1 MLENT
6 QGVSKASLSGRFGG
20 ATAIITG
27 SGRHKGIGEAIG
39 LLLASEGCNIVIS
52 DIGEAKG
59 KEFTAEH
66 IGATNEMNEI
76 ADACRKFN
84 VQVITVPC
92 DVRSEADCK
101 NLMDKAIETFGKIDI
116 LVNNAGVGY
125 IMEPFTE
132 FKETSWDAV
141 LNVNL
146 KGAFLCSKHAAI
158 QMQQQD
164 TGGCIINIASQ
175 AAKSGFPFAAA
186 YTASKHGLIGLTRS
200 NAVELGKYKIRVNA
214 VCPNHITTGLG
225 DWQNKFF
232 SEKLGLD
239 YDTYLQAI
247 VDKNPLGRTGQVNDI
262 AKAVA
267 FLCSDEASY
276 ITGEAMN
283 VSGGEEY
290 H

>member
-1 MLENT
+1 LYQTIFKMYNLKDK
-6 QGVSKASLSGRFGG
+6 VAVV
-20 ATAIITG
+20 TG
-27 SGRHKGIGEAIG
+27 SGRHKGIGEAIV
-39 LLLASEGCNIVIS
+39 LRLASEGCNIVIS

-59 KEFTAEH
+59 KEFAAEH
-66 IGATNEMNEI
+66 VGANDEMNKI
-76 ADACRKFN
+76 ADACRKLGAD
-84 VQVITVPC
+84 VITVSC
-92 DVRSEADCK
+92 DVRSESDCE
-101 NLMDKAIETFGKIDI
+101 NLIIKTVDAFGKIDI

-132 FKETSWDAV
+132 FKESSWDAV
-141 LNVNL
+141 LGVNL

-158 QMQQQD
+158 QMQKQLI
-164 TGGCIINIASQ
+164 GGSIVNIASQ

-186 YTASKHGLIGLTRS
+186 YTASKHGLVGLTRS

-225 DWQNKFF
+225 HWQNKFF
-232 SEKLGLD
+232 SDKLGMD

-247 VDKNPLGRTGQVNDI
+247 VDKNPLGRTGYTADI

-283 VSGGEEY
+283 VTGGEEY

>member
-1 MLENT
+1 MYNLKNK
-6 QGVSKASLSGRFGG
+6 V
-20 ATAIITG
+20 AIVTG
-27 SGRHKGIGEAIG
+27 SGRHKGIGEAIV
-39 LLLASEGCNIVIS
+39 LKLAAEGCNIVIS
-52 DIGEAKG
+52 DIGKAKG
-59 KEFTAEH
+59 TEFAAEH
-66 IGATNEMNEI
+66 IGATEEMNEI
-76 ADACRKFN
+76 AENCKALG

-92 DVRSEADCK
+92 DVRVEADCA
-101 NLMDKAIETFGKIDI
+101 NLVEQAVKAFGRLDI

-141 LNVNL
+141 LGVNL

-158 QMQQQD
+158 QMQKQE
-164 TGGCIINIASQ
+164 TGGSIVNIASQ

-186 YTASKHGLIGLTRS
+186 YTASKHGLVGLTRS

-225 DWQNKFF
+225 HWQNKFF
-232 SEKLGLD
+232 SEKLGMD
-239 YDTYLQAI
+239 YESYLQAI
-247 VDKNPLGRTGQVNDI
+247 VDKNPLGRTGQTEDI

-267 FLCSDEASY
+267 FLCSDESAY

>member
-1 MLENT
+1 MYNLK
-6 QGVSKASLSGRFGG
+6 GKVAV
-20 ATAIITG
+20 ITG
-27 SGRHKGIGEAIG
+27 SGRHKGIGEAIA
-39 LLLASEGCNIVIS
+39 LRFAREGCNIVIS
-52 DIGEAKG
+52 DIGAAKG
-59 KEFTAEH
+59 EAFTAEH
-66 IGATNEMNEI
+66 IGSTNEMDEI
-76 ADACRKFN
+76 AEACRKLG

-92 DVRSEADCK
+92 DVRSESNCE
-101 NLMDKAIETFGKIDI
+101 NLMQKATEAFGKIDI
-116 LVNNAGVGY
+116 LINNAGVGY

-132 FKETSWDAV
+132 FKESSWDAV
-141 LNVNL
+141 LGVNL

-158 QMQQQD
+158 QMKKQQ
-164 TGGCIINIASQ
+164 TGGSIVNIASQ

-186 YTASKHGLIGLTRS
+186 YTASKHGLVGLTRS

-232 SEKLGLD
+232 SEKLGMD
-239 YDTYLQAI
+239 YVSYLQAI
-247 VDKNPLGRTGQVNDI
+247 VDKNPLGRTGLVQDI
-262 AKAVA
+262 SKAVA
-267 FLCSDEASY
+267 FLCSDESSY

>member
-1 MLENT
+1 MYNLK
-6 QGVSKASLSGRFGG
+6 GK
-20 ATAIITG
+20 TAIITG
-27 SGRHKGIGEAIG
+27 SGRRKGIGEAIV
-39 LLLASEGCNIVIS
+39 LKLASEGCNVVIT
-52 DIGEAKG
+52 DIGVTKG
-59 KEFTAEH
+59 KQFTEEH
-66 IGATNEMNEI
+66 IGTSEEMEAI
-76 ADACRKFN
+76 VADAKKLGVNAIAVVCDIRYED
-84 VQVITVPC
+84 QV
-92 DVRSEADCK
+92 A
-101 NLMDKAIETFGKIDI
+101 NLIKVAKDTFGSIDI

-132 FKETSWDAV
+132 FKEESWDAV
-141 LNVNL
+141 LGVNL

-158 QMQQQD
+158 QMIDQSS
-164 TGGCIINIASQ
+164 GGSIVNIASQ

-186 YTASKHGLIGLTRS
+186 YTASKHGMIGLTRS

-225 DWQNKFF
+225 HWQNKFF
-232 SEKLGLD
+232 SDKLGLN
-239 YDTYLQAI
+239 YDDYLQAI
-247 VDKNPLGRTGQVNDI
+247 VDKNPLGRTGFVEDI

-267 FLCSDEASY
+267 FLASDQADY

>member
-1 MLENT
+1 MYNLK
-6 QGVSKASLSGRFGG
+6 GK
-20 ATAIITG
+20 TAVVTG
-27 SGRHKGIGEAIG
+27 SGRHKGIGEAVV
-39 LLLASEGCNIVIS
+39 LRLAAEGCNIVVS
-52 DIGEAKG
+52 DIGTAKG
-59 KEFTAEH
+59 NEFTAEH
-66 IGATNEMNEI
+66 IGATHEMNEI
-76 ADACRKFN
+76 AEACRQLSAK
-84 VQVITVPC
+84 VITVPC
-92 DVRSEADCK
+92 DVRSESDCE
-101 NLMDKAIETFGKIDI
+101 NLMAKTVAAFGSIDI
-116 LVNNAGVGY
+116 LINNAGVGY

-141 LNVNL
+141 LGVNL

-158 QMQQQD
+158 QMQKQIR
-164 TGGCIINIASQ
+164 GGSIVNIASQ

-186 YTASKHGLIGLTRS
+186 YTASKHGLVGLTRS
-200 NAVELGKYKIRVNA
+200 NAVELGKFKIRVNA

-232 SEKLGLD
+232 SEKFGLD
-239 YDTYLQAI
+239 YDTYLKAI
-247 VDKNPLGRTGQVNDI
+247 VDKNPLGRTGQVDDI